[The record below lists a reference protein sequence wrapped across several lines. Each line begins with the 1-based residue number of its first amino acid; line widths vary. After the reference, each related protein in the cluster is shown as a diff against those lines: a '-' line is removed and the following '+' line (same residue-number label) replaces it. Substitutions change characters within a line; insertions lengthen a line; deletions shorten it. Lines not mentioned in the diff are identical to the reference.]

1 MENTIVMLMPIA
13 PVQNPGHFTAS
24 VIQASLGME
33 SCVLVSMLDTFIKVY
48 SPFKSPMQNGSNVM
62 DFIFFSLR
70 YRRMRIRD
78 T

>member
-33 SCVLVSMLDTFIKVY
+33 SCVLVSMDLRLDTFIKVY
-48 SPFKSPMQNGSNVM
+48 SPFKSPIQNGSNVIDLM
-62 DFIFFSLR
+62 FF
-70 YRRMRIRD
+70 Y
-78 T
+78 